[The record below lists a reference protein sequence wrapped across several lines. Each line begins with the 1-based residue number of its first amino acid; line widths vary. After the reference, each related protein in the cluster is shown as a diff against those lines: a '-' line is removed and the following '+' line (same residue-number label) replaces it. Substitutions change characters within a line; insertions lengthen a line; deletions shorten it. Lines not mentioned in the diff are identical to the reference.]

1 MKQLLQQYAA
11 YNMWANKTLTE
22 RIAQLPPD
30 TIHKEMNSSFNTIF
44 KTMVH
49 LMDVESIWWQ
59 RLKLQEHV
67 EWPGKSFNG
76 TLEEL
81 SQQLLLL
88 SKQWNDWLQNTNEVN
103 LTHVFAYQ
111 NSKKEHFKQPV
122 YEMLL
127 HLFNHQTFHRGQI
140 ITMMRQNGIEKIPPT
155 DFIVFSRTKP
165 GNALRGKN
173 SFSPAFSKEGRE

>member
-11 YNMWANKTLTE
+11 YNVWANKIFTE
-22 RIAQLPPD
+22 RIAQLPQE
-30 TIHKEMNSSFNTIF
+30 TIHKETKSSFNSIY
-44 KTMVH
+44 KTVVH

-67 EWPGKSFNG
+67 EWPGISFNG
-76 TLEEL
+76 NFEEL
-81 SQQLLLL
+81 SQQLMLL
-88 SKQWNDWLQNTNEVN
+88 SKQWNEWVHSTNEVN

-127 HLFNHQTFHRGQI
+127 HLFNHQTFHRGQLV
-140 ITMMRQNGIEKIPPT
+140 TMLRQNGIEKIPAT
-155 DFIVFSRTKP
+155 DFIVFSRSKP
-165 GNALRGKN
+165 GSSIK
-173 SFSPAFSKEGRE
+173 SK